1 MSGYGVAS
9 SSQLCIMCGDMKVF
23 WKGDCRCRA
32 MTEICHERSAVT
44 DQSMRSEAW
53 LFEIASEME
62 MRFTELNWDGDGMV
76 RGNGERRK
84 REMHSST
91 RKRSQAQML
100 SAQ

>member
-1 MSGYGVAS
+1 
-9 SSQLCIMCGDMKVF
+9 
-23 WKGDCRCRA
+23 
-32 MTEICHERSAVT
+32 
-44 DQSMRSEAW
+44 MRSEAW

-76 RGNGERRK
+76 RGNDERRK
-84 REMHSST
+84 RELHSST